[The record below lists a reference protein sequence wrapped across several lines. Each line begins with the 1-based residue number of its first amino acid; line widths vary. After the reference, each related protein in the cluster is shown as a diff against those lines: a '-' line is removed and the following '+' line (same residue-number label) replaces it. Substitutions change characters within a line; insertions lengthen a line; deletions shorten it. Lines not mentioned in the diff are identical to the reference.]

1 MYVLDFFN
9 SPIKKSPFPE
19 WTWKNNP
26 QCLPGWIHLNFICG
40 PRLPWPPFHSQWFP
54 WYMGEKKTCSS
65 QTLSLKPRPFKSLI
79 HDIQNPCKIEY
90 GDLRRNYANLRRNLG
105 MCFLAFVYFFLKR
118 IFGILSGKHHGLLT
132 TFLQQQAVTGLA
144 KPLTLDQNDG
154 REEMNQN
161 LWPMWCQTP
170 TNAVQV
176 EFQKCRWNN
185 REMP

>member
-1 MYVLDFFN
+1 MDL
-9 SPIKKSPFPE
+9 KKQ
-19 WTWKNNP
+19 P
-26 QCLPGWIHLNFICG
+26 QRLPGWIHLNFICG

-54 WYMGEKKTCSS
+54 WYMGEKKRVHPKPQALS
-65 QTLSLKPRPFKSLI
+65 QDPSKVWFKTFKT
-79 HDIQNPCKIEY
+79 HVKYCKIEY

-105 MCFLAFVYFFLKR
+105 MCFLAFVYFFWNVFLGFLVASIMDCWQPFCNSRLSPVWPNHFSWLELR
-118 IFGILSGKHHGLLT
+118 I
-132 TFLQQQAVTGLA
+132 
-144 KPLTLDQNDG
+144 TLDQNDG

-170 TNAVQV
+170 TNAFQV

>member
-1 MYVLDFFN
+1 MVVMFVGPDFSGHHFIA
-9 SPIKKSPFPE
+9 SDAHD
-19 WTWKNNP
+19 TWESKN
-26 QCLPGWIHLNFICG
+26 GFI
-40 PRLPWPPFHSQWFP
+40 PN
-54 WYMGEKKTCSS
+54 
-65 QTLSLKPRPFKSLI
+65 LKPRPFKSLI

-105 MCFLAFVYFFLKR
+105 MCFLAFVYFFFKR

-161 LWPMWCQTP
+161 LWPM
-170 TNAVQV
+170 
-176 EFQKCRWNN
+176 
-185 REMP
+185 